1 MLQPLSAPQGG
12 GGCLCRSPKASPGPQ
27 HPQSRR
33 VGIRGGF
40 SLPPPAPGWGVLT
53 PQGVNPLSGMFLPIV
68 PTKGPINF
76 PMAPPGG
83 GLNLNPFLPTPARRK
98 GKHHC
103 NSKRGGGWGVTSSK
117 SSSFY
122 PRMSPKRSPSSCPQ
136 NEPFSPQIKLNL
148 GTRTHT

>member
-12 GGCLCRSPKASPGPQ
+12 GGVSLPK
-27 HPQSRR
+27 PQSVPRTSAPPEPQGWDQRR
-33 VGIRGGF
+33 F
-40 SLPPPAPGWGVLT
+40 LPSPAPGWGVLT